1 MCLFAFRRIFR
12 RMALL
17 RIREFEAL
25 LGFLVEADAVE
36 GPVPF
41 TPNLLDHLAEIVG
54 SDYAT
59 FANLDH
65 ASRTVRAYVP
75 SSAEGDAWKGAG
87 DEWWTCSWTSE
98 FRRYKIAHSAR
109 PILVLSDIFTRPER
123 MRPSVN
129 VNLPYYGVMDE
140 IHLDLDPAQPWSVT
154 LAVSSSRDFGARERR
169 MLSLLRPHLVA
180 SYRAAELRRRLAT
193 TAAALERNGHA
204 TAEIMS
210 SLDCPRA
217 RRDAVRRRRPFER
230 RDRDR
235 SGGRVEHGPQASRA
249 LFAKLGV
256 RSRTAAV
263 AKLRA

>member
-1 MCLFAFRRIFR
+1 
-12 RMALL
+12 
-17 RIREFEAL
+17 
-25 LGFLVEADAVE
+25 VEAEAVE

-41 TPNLLDHLAEIVG
+41 TPNLLDHLAEIMG

-140 IHLDLDPAQPWSVT
+140 IQLDLDPAQPWSVT

-193 TAAALERNGHA
+193 TAAAPERNGHA

-210 SLDCPRA
+210 SLTA
-217 RRDAVRRRRPFER
+217 RERDVMRCVADGLSNAEIATALVVELSTVRKHL
-230 RDRDR
+230 
-235 SGGRVEHGPQASRA
+235 EHV
-249 LFAKLGV
+249 FAKLGV